1 MIRFLKKI
9 KKIKKISIFLPK
21 KKNFLI
27 LDKPGA
33 SLIVKL
39 LKKNS
44 YEILDLRSELN
55 VTVLLL
61 SLLDFKKKKLGQK
74 YIDQYI
80 KIVKPKIVVS
90 FIDNNIYFFEIE
102 KNNKFKKI
110 IIQNGTGL
118 TRIAGKI
125 LQNKK
130 KYNIDYFFVF
140 SKSYSN
146 FYSKFI
152 TGKTYIHGSLKNNFI
167 PINNSKDLDHDI
179 LFISQFRDKKTFFH
193 EKYSWDE
200 YYKAEKQLIS
210 LLNKYCFEHNKKLTI
225 AGFYKKNIF
234 NENKFYED
242 IISDEKN
249 KCKFSFLP
257 RSNEEQTYKLI
268 DTSNLIINI
277 DSAIGYEALA
287 RENKLLFF
295 QLRSHF
301 LDDPLLKFGWPKIY
315 PDEGEFWFNNFNIP
329 IMNKKIDFML
339 NLSKN
344 DWKKIKNQYIPDLMY
359 YDKNN
364 SNLKTFLNNH
374 HNVQ

>member
-1 MIRFLKKI
+1 MIRYLKKI

-21 KKNFLI
+21 KKDFLI

-33 SLIVKL
+33 SLIIKL
-39 LKKNS
+39 IKKDS

-55 VTVLLL
+55 VTILLL
-61 SLLDFKKKKLGQK
+61 SLLNLKKEKLSKK

-80 KIVKPKIVVS
+80 KIVNPKVVLS
-90 FIDNNIYFFEIE
+90 FIDNNIDFFEIK
-102 KNNKFKKI
+102 KNIKFKKI
-110 IIQNGTGL
+110 IIQNGAGL
-118 TRIAGKI
+118 NRITEKI
-125 LQNKK
+125 TQNKK
-130 KYNIDYFFVF
+130 KYNIDHFFVF
-140 SKSYSN
+140 SKSYSD
-146 FYSKFI
+146 FYKNLI
-152 TGKTYIHGSLKNNFI
+152 TGKTHIHGSLKNNFI
-167 PINNSKDLDHDI
+167 SINNNKDLDHDI
-179 LFISQFRDKKTFFH
+179 LFISQFRDKKTHFH
-193 EKYSWDE
+193 AKYSWDE

-225 AGFYKKNIF
+225 AGFYKKSIF
-234 NENKFYED
+234 NEYKFYED
-242 IISDEKN
+242 IILEEKN
-249 KCKFSFLP
+249 KCKFSFLA

-268 DTSNLIINI
+268 DTSNLIITI
-277 DSAIGYEALA
+277 DSAIGYEALV

-295 QLRSHF
+295 QLRSYF
-301 LDDPLLKFGWPKIY
+301 LNDPLLKFGWPKIY
-315 PDEGEFWFNNFNIP
+315 PDEGEFWFNNFNIQ

-364 SNLKTFLNNH
+364 SNLKIILNNQ